1 MRERMWNCTVIS
13 AAKTMFF
20 LWKRSKTLPD
30 EKTAGFLQSESVQ
43 TRKQG
48 KKNELKPDLMFGIM
62 IFKRRNKKDEKRE
75 ENRRTGIK
83 IRCDFMKVLDKD
95 A

>member
-1 MRERMWNCTVIS
+1 M
-13 AAKTMFF
+13 
-20 LWKRSKTLPD
+20 PD

-48 KKNELKPDLMFGIM
+48 KKNGLKPDLMFGIM

-75 ENRRTGIK
+75 KNRRTGIE
-83 IRCDFMKVLDKD
+83 IRCDFMKILDKD